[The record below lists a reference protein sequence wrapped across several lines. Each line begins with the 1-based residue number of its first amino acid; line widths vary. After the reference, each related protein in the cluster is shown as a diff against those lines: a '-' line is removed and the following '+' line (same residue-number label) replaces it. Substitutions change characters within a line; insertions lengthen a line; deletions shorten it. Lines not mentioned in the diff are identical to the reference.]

1 MQTFHGH
8 CSTSN
13 ELDEMLV
20 RLRRQM
26 GRDGRCMETDCVYVT
41 LFVEDMGMFGALN
54 EVYARHFPPVNPP
67 ARATL
72 QKAGEGISIQ
82 VLCSSLARNVL
93 HVQSMSRWAPS
104 CIGPYS
110 QAVACA
116 GMVRYSG
123 QIALRPESSTVVDGG
138 LEAEISRVSLTCDLL
153 GQAMKIDWASTL
165 LWSVL
170 YVSKAFPHELLAKL
184 VARDGSEHASTSGSD
199 DEDQVIAGGQQ
210 VGGAPYVEEYLT
222 AAKNDRVRV
231 RPEDMT
237 LIVECP
243 CLPRNACIEIQSVHA
258 GIESVQYSE
267 PASSSDEEEQE
278 AQSAARA
285 RDGWLKHLTYVNGPS
300 ISSATPIHH
309 RAAYATG
316 KFAKIHAVSYAQP
329 SPDAIVD
336 AIAPVLTAAALTM
349 DDLVCANGYLA
360 DTEHRVELQDALRD
374 ALGAP
379 AFVVEVR
386 AVSLLGQPEK
396 RPEERPER
404 TAMFAVDL
412 LFFAS

>member
-8 CSTSN
+8 CSTSD
-13 ELDEMLV
+13 ELDAMLV
-20 RLRRQM
+20 SLRQQM
-26 GRDGRCMETDCVYVT
+26 ERDGRCMETDCVFVT
-41 LFVEDMGMFGALN
+41 LYVEDMGRFGAIN

-72 QKAGEGISIQ
+72 QKAGEGISVQ
-82 VLCSSLARNVL
+82 VLCSSMDRNVL

-123 QIALRPESSTVVDGG
+123 QIALRPESSTIVDGG

-170 YVSKAFPHELLAKL
+170 YVSHSFQHELLAKL
-184 VARDGSEHASTSGSD
+184 LARDGSGDGWASESD
-199 DEDQVIAGGQQ
+199 DGKLGNARDRE
-210 VGGAPYVEEYLT
+210 VGGTSYIEEYLT
-222 AAKNDRVRV
+222 AARNDKARVP
-231 RPEDMT
+231 PEDMT

-243 CLPRNACIEIQSVHA
+243 CLPRNACIEIQSAHA
-258 GIESVQYSE
+258 GIESVQYTE

-285 RDGWLKHLTYVNGPS
+285 RDGWLPQLTYVNGPS
-300 ISSATPIHH
+300 VSSPSSMDH
-309 RAAYATG
+309 RVVYAPG
-316 KFAKIHAVSYAQP
+316 KFAKLHAISYAQP
-329 SPDAIVD
+329 SPDAIADV
-336 AIAPVLTAAALTM
+336 IAPVLKAAALTK
-349 DDLVCANGYLA
+349 DDLVCANGYLV
-360 DTEHRVELQDALRD
+360 DGDNRGKLQDALRD

-386 AVSLLGQPEK
+386 AVSLFG
-396 RPEERPER
+396 RPRQRPER
-404 TAMFAVDL
+404 NAIFAVDL
-412 LFFAS
+412 LFSAS